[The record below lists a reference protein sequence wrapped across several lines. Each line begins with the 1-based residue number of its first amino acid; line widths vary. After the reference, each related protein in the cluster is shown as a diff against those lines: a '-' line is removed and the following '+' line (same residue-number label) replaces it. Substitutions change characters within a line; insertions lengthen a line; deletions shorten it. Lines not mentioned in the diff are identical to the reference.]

1 MWGFGDKLGW
11 MRPRDVIELLVLS
24 VLWGGA
30 YLFTR
35 AAVPA
40 FGPAPLVSMR
50 LGIAALMLLPIL
62 FWRGGWPQLRA
73 NPVALFMVGVP
84 FTALPFMLMTW
95 GALHITAGLSAV
107 LNATA
112 PMFGAL
118 VAHFVLKERLG
129 AWRAGGLVIGF
140 AGVLVLMSS
149 GSVSLKTGQGPLAVA
164 AVLATAMIWSV
175 GANYTRQK
183 MAGIDAMVTT
193 VGSLAM
199 ASVFLAPLAWLTWP
213 ETPPTP
219 RAWAEMAF
227 LGIASSGLGMLMYF
241 RLLRRIGAV
250 RAMSVTF
257 LSPLVAMVSGAL
269 YLGESLTLQMVGG
282 CAVVLFGTALSLGLI
297 KGPATKATPTVS
309 S

>member
-1 MWGFGDKLGW
+1 
-11 MRPRDVIELLVLS
+11 MRARDVIELLLLS

-35 AAVPA
+35 AAVPS

-50 LGIAALMLLPIL
+50 LGIAALILLPIVL
-62 FWRGGWPQLRA
+62 YRGGGPQLRA
-73 NPVALFMVGVP
+73 HPRALFMVGVP
-84 FTALPFMLMTW
+84 FTAAPFMLMTW

-129 AWRAGGLVIGF
+129 RWRAAGLALGF
-140 AGVLVLMSS
+140 FGVLVLMSS
-149 GSVSLKTGQGPLAVA
+149 GSVSLKTGKGPLAMA
-164 AVLATAMIWSV
+164 AVLATAMVWSV
-175 GANYTRQK
+175 GANYTRRK
-183 MAGIDAMVTT
+183 MAGIDPLVTT
-193 VGSLAM
+193 AGSLGL
-199 ASVFLAPLAWLTWP
+199 ASLCLAPLAWATWP
-213 ETPPTP
+213 AAPPTP

-227 LGIASSGLGMLMYF
+227 LGIFSSGLGMWMYF
-241 RLLRRIGAV
+241 RLLGRIGAV

-269 YLGESLTLQMVGG
+269 YLGEALTLQMLAG
-282 CAVVLFGTALSLGLI
+282 CAVVLLGTAMSLGLI
-297 KGPATKATPTVS
+297 GGPRTPR
-309 S
+309 

>member
-1 MWGFGDKLGW
+1 
-11 MRPRDVIELLVLS
+11 MRPRDVIELLLLS

-50 LGIAALMLLPIL
+50 LGIAALILLPIVL
-62 FWRGGWPQLRA
+62 VRGGGPQLRA
-73 NPVALFMVGVP
+73 NPYALFMVGVP

-112 PMFGAL
+112 PMFAAL

-129 AWRAGGLVIGF
+129 TWRASGLVLGF
-140 AGVLVLMSS
+140 VGVLVLMSS
-149 GSVSLKTGQGPLAVA
+149 GNVSLKTAEGPLAVL
-164 AVLATAMIWSV
+164 AVLGTAMIWSV
-175 GANYTRQK
+175 GASYTRRR
-183 MAGIDAMVTT
+183 MTGIDPMVTT
-193 VGSLAM
+193 AGSLAL
-199 ASVFLAPLAWLTWP
+199 ASLVLLPWAWATWP
-213 ETPPTP
+213 STPPSA

-227 LGIASSGLGMLMYF
+227 LGLFSSGLGMWMYF
-241 RLLRRIGAV
+241 RLLGRIGAV

-269 YLGESLTLQMVGG
+269 YLDEALTLQMVAG
-282 CAVVLFGTALSLGLI
+282 CAVVLLGTAMSLGLI
-297 KGPATKATPTVS
+297 GRSEVKLEVRADA
-309 S
+309 